1 MLGTLFNIFQII
13 IGIITFLVLLLA
25 IYVLLFDMEH
35 YK

>member
-25 IYVLLFDMEH
+25 IYVLLFDMDQ